1 MCLLLKKKRNR
12 FSTFLATS
20 YLKSVEKSRNKWGQT
35 FSGLALQHGLKYT
48 DCNSRR
54 VLFCFVSLFLDLI
67 RIYPPIIATNLTKQ
81 MKNLTGETQPCLPDL
96 SGRPK
101 TSTMRGLIVLPALPC
116 ISNILRKHFNS
127 LHPSNRR
134 HDVFKQPP
142 FVAYRSSPNLR
153 YLLVKAQLTVISNNH
168 FSSGFFR
175 YRQLKLCH
183 LSIHRLTSY
192 TFLFYE

>member
-1 MCLLLKKKRNR
+1 
-12 FSTFLATS
+12 
-20 YLKSVEKSRNKWGQT
+20 
-35 FSGLALQHGLKYT
+35 
-48 DCNSRR
+48 
-54 VLFCFVSLFLDLI
+54 
-67 RIYPPIIATNLTKQ
+67 

-101 TSTMRGLIVLPALPC
+101 TSTMCGLIVLPALPC

-127 LHPSNRR
+127 LHSSNRR

-168 FSSGFFR
+168 FSPGFFR

-183 LSIHRLTSY
+183 LSVHGLTSY
-192 TFLFYE
+192 TFLFYEWNTLHHFTPTLLVTLKTWSTWLNVTVVICCNLQYIGETKRRLEDRFRACLNGGGEPQVGEVTS

>member
-1 MCLLLKKKRNR
+1 
-12 FSTFLATS
+12 
-20 YLKSVEKSRNKWGQT
+20 
-35 FSGLALQHGLKYT
+35 
-48 DCNSRR
+48 
-54 VLFCFVSLFLDLI
+54 
-67 RIYPPIIATNLTKQ
+67 

-127 LHPSNRR
+127 LHPSNSR

-168 FSSGFFR
+168 FSPGFFCCG
-175 YRQLKLCH
+175 QLKLC
-183 LSIHRLTSY
+183 TCPY
-192 TFLFYE
+192 TVIQFILFILRVKHASSLHTLLVTLKT